1 MEFLMYPT
9 TVKML
14 AAEII
19 SVCDAYIARK
29 IGGDELKNI
38 VFHYAKH
45 YPDMLFNA
53 QDLNPTVLNRIGKKR
68 AKLLDKVLE
77 GYQFTFKAL

>member
-1 MEFLMYPT
+1 MEFLLYPT

-19 SVCDAYIARK
+19 IACDAYISRK
-29 IGGDELKNI
+29 ITAEDLKRVI
-38 VFHYAKH
+38 WHYAAQ
-45 YPDMLFNA
+45 YPKMLFNA

-68 AKLLDKVLE
+68 ALLVNKILE
-77 GYQFTFKAL
+77 GYQYTLK

>member
-1 MEFLMYPT
+1 MDFMMYPT
-9 TVKML
+9 TVKTL

-19 SVCDAYIARK
+19 NACDAYISRK
-29 IGGDELKNI
+29 TGTEDLRKLIL
-38 VFHYAKH
+38 HYASN

-68 AKLLDKVLE
+68 ANLVNKMLE
-77 GYQFTFKAL
+77 GYQQKL